1 MIVLNIVKMYV
12 VQKVPRRYKY
22 NRGKYYIKK
31 DLQDIIKKD
40 NIYLSQN

>member
-1 MIVLNIVKMYV
+1 MKMYV